1 MQTFKIQRYS
11 AIALLFFLTLHM
23 IYTHYVPP
31 YHVSFSMVLERL
43 NNPVWK
49 VIDFFFLVSV
59 VAHALAGAF
68 QVVTDFESVFTYRKA
83 LAWAAIIIGVLT
95 ILYGTKTLIAFQM
108 PV

>member
-31 YHVSFSMVLERL
+31 YHVSFNMVLTRL
-43 NNPVWK
+43 NSPVWK

-59 VAHALAGAF
+59 ITHALAGSF
-68 QVVTDFESVFTYRKA
+68 QVVTDFENIYSYRKA
-83 LAWAAIIIGVLT
+83 LAWAAIIIGILT